1 MILPECLWFST
12 VAACCLTRRNNGWYC
27 CCGGPLGCWCA
38 VLPPTRSCSGI
49 MSTCARLLRRLELLA
64 TTFRCSLAAR
74 RARFRRFTFRRT
86 QHCTDSRRVHT
97 MAIMTPMY
105 TSTNRSP
112 PRDWLRRTAPAMIKD
127 KPVSIPAMK
136 ITCRPKTRRLR

>member
-27 CCGGPLGCWCA
+27 CCGGPLGCCCA
-38 VLPPTRSCSGI
+38 VLPTRSCSGI
-49 MSTCARLLRRLELLA
+49 MSPCAGLLRRFEPLA

-74 RARFRRFTFRRT
+74 SARFRRLTLRRT
-86 QHCTDSRRVHT
+86 QHCTESRRVHT
-97 MAIMTPMY
+97 MAIMIPMY

-112 PRDWLRRTAPAMIKD
+112 PRDWLRRTAPAMIRD
-127 KPVSIPAMK
+127 TPVSIPVMK
-136 ITCRPKTRRLR
+136 ITCRPKTRRLL

>member
-1 MILPECLWFST
+1 MTLPECLWLSI

-38 VLPPTRSCSGI
+38 ALPTRSCSGI
-49 MSTCARLLRRLELLA
+49 MSPSGRLLRRFELPA

-74 RARFRRFTFRRT
+74 SARFRRLTLRRT

-97 MAIMTPMY
+97 MAIMIPMY
-105 TSTNRSP
+105 TSTNWSP
-112 PRDWLRRTAPAMIKD
+112 PRDWLRRTAPAMIRD
-127 KPVSIPAMK
+127 TPVNIPAMK